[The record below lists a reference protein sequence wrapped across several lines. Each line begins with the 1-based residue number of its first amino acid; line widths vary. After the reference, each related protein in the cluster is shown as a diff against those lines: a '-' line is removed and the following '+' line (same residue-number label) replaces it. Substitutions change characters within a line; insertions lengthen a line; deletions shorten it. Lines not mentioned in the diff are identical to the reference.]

1 MRKQFYVAVCTGIA
15 LFYSWTSHAQEVLEG
30 IVAIVGDEII
40 LRTQLIQAA
49 QGFALQMGVNP
60 RTQPQEFEKIKDNI
74 LQNLINE
81 KVLLA
86 KAIEDTVTVEDQQ
99 VESSLESRIE
109 ELTQQLGSKERVEA
123 YFGSPIRK
131 IKRDY
136 RDEIRK
142 QLIVSTVQQEKLRDI
157 KVSRSEV
164 ISFYETMKDSL
175 PDQKPRVKLRHILID
190 VIPGESS
197 KQQAM
202 ERMREIRERIRQGE
216 DFAELA
222 RRYSEDPGTAPKGGD
237 LGFVEKGTLFQAF
250 EETAFQMEPGEI
262 SDVVE
267 TPVGL
272 HLIQLIE
279 KRGDKASMRHILIRV
294 EVTSVDESV
303 VLETLRQI
311 RERVLAGESFEEMAK
326 EYSQDETTKEMGGD
340 LGWLPPDQLQIE
352 AFKSAIDTLQTDEI
366 TRPFKTQFGYH
377 IVRLEGRREAR
388 EVSLEEDWD
397 QVEFWALST
406 KRQNVIEE
414 WIEELRK
421 KIYIKISKDMM

>member
-1 MRKQFYVAVCTGIA
+1 VRKPSYIVVCAGIA
-15 LFYSWTSHAQEVLEG
+15 LFFSWASHAQEVLEG
-30 IVAIVGDEII
+30 IVAVVGDEII

-60 RTQPQEFEKIKDNI
+60 RNQPQEFEKIKDNI

-86 KAIEDTVTVEDQQ
+86 KAIEDTVTVDDQQ
-99 VESSLESRIE
+99 VESALESRIE

-157 KVSRSEV
+157 KVSRNEV
-164 ISFYETMKDSL
+164 ISFFETMKDSL

-190 VIPGESS
+190 VRPGERA

-202 ERMREIRERIRQGE
+202 ERMREIQERIRQGE
-216 DFAELA
+216 DFSELA
-222 RRYSEDPGTAPKGGD
+222 KLYSEDPGTASNGGA
-237 LGFVEKGTLFQAF
+237 LGFVEKGTLFQSF
-250 EETAFQMEPGEI
+250 EETAFQMESGEI

-294 EVTSVDESV
+294 EVTSVDEST
-303 VLETLRQI
+303 VLDTLRRV
-311 RERVLAGESFEEMAK
+311 RERVLAGESFEDMAQK
-326 EYSQDETTKEMGGD
+326 YSQDETTKDLGGD

-377 IVRLEGRREAR
+377 IVKLEGRRGAR
-388 EVSLEEDWD
+388 KVSLEEDWE
-397 QVEFWALST
+397 QVEYWALST
-406 KRQNVIEE
+406 KRQKVIEE
-414 WIEELRK
+414 WIAELRK
-421 KIYIKISKDMM
+421 KIYIRINEDML

>member
-1 MRKQFYVAVCTGIA
+1 MRKPFFIVLCAGLA
-15 LFYSWTSHAQEVLEG
+15 LFFSWASHAQEVLEG
-30 IVAIVGDEII
+30 VVAVVGDEII

-49 QGFALQMGVNP
+49 QGFAVQMGVNP
-60 RTQPQEFEKIKDNI
+60 RNQPQEFEKIKDNI

-86 KAIEDTVTVEDQQ
+86 KAIEDTVTVDDQQ
-99 VESSLESRIE
+99 VESALESRIE

-175 PDQKPRVKLRHILID
+175 PDMKSRVKLRHILID
-190 VIPGESS
+190 VSPGERA

-202 ERMREIRERIRQGE
+202 ERMREIQERIRQGE

-222 RRYSEDPGTAPKGGD
+222 KLYSEDPGTASNGGA
-237 LGFVEKGTLFQAF
+237 LGFVEKGTLFQSF

-272 HLIQLIE
+272 HLIRLIE

-294 EVTSVDESV
+294 EVTSVDENA
-303 VLETLRQI
+303 VLDTLRRI
-311 RERVLAGESFEEMAK
+311 RERVLAGESFEDLAQK
-326 EYSQDETTKEMGGD
+326 YSQDETTKDVGGD

-377 IVRLEGRREAR
+377 IVKLEGRRGAR
-388 EVSLEEDWD
+388 EVSLEEDWE
-397 QVEFWALST
+397 QVEYWALST
-406 KRQNVIEE
+406 KRQKVIEE
-414 WIEELRK
+414 WIAELRK
-421 KIYIKISKDMM
+421 KIYIKINEDML

>member
-1 MRKQFYVAVCTGIA
+1 VRKPFFIVLCAGLA
-15 LFYSWTSHAQEVLEG
+15 LFFSWASHAQEVLEG
-30 IVAIVGDEII
+30 VVAVVGDEII

-49 QGFALQMGVNP
+49 QGFAVQMGVNP
-60 RTQPQEFEKIKDNI
+60 RNQPQEFEKIKDNI

-86 KAIEDTVTVEDQQ
+86 KAIEDTVTVDDQQ
-99 VESSLESRIE
+99 VESALESRIE

-175 PDQKPRVKLRHILID
+175 PDMKSRVKLRHILID
-190 VIPGESS
+190 VSPGERA

-202 ERMREIRERIRQGE
+202 ERMREIQERIRQGE

-222 RRYSEDPGTAPKGGD
+222 KLYSEDPGTASNGGA
-237 LGFVEKGTLFQAF
+237 LGFVEKGTLFQSF

-272 HLIQLIE
+272 HLIRLIE

-294 EVTSVDESV
+294 EVTSVDENA
-303 VLETLRQI
+303 VLDTLRRI
-311 RERVLAGESFEEMAK
+311 RERVLAGESFEDLAQK
-326 EYSQDETTKEMGGD
+326 YSQDETTKDVGGD

-377 IVRLEGRREAR
+377 IVKLEGRRGAR
-388 EVSLEEDWD
+388 EVSLEEDWE
-397 QVEFWALST
+397 QVEYWALST
-406 KRQNVIEE
+406 KRQKVIEE
-414 WIEELRK
+414 WIAELRK
-421 KIYIKISKDMM
+421 KIYIKINEDML

>member
-1 MRKQFYVAVCTGIA
+1 MRKKFVIVVCAGIA

-40 LRTQLIQAA
+40 LHTQLIQAA

-60 RTQPQEFEKIKDNI
+60 RAQPEEFEKIKDNI

-86 KAIEDTVTVEDQQ
+86 KAIEDTVTVDDQQ
-99 VESSLESRIE
+99 VESALESRIE

-164 ISFYETMKDSL
+164 TSFYETMKDSL
-175 PDQKPRVKLRHILID
+175 PDQKPRVKIRHILID
-190 VIPGESS
+190 VRPGESA

-202 ERMREIRERIRQGE
+202 ERMREIQERIRQGE
-216 DFAELA
+216 DFSELA
-222 RRYSEDPGTAPKGGD
+222 KLYSEDPGTASNGGA
-237 LGFVEKGTLFQAF
+237 LGFVEKGTLFQSF

-294 EVTSVDESV
+294 EVTSVDENT

-311 RERVLAGESFEEMAK
+311 RERVLAGESFEELAK
-326 EYSQDETTKEMGGD
+326 EYSQDETTKELGGD

-377 IVRLEGRREAR
+377 IVKLEGRSEAR
-388 EVSLEEDWD
+388 KVSLEEDWE
-397 QVEFWALST
+397 QVEYWALST
-406 KRQNVIEE
+406 KRQKVIEE
-414 WIEELRK
+414 WIAELRK
-421 KIYIKISKDMM
+421 KIYIKINEDML